1 MRVYL
6 ITSTPYALLHHRFQ
20 KIADT
25 LRKAGVPVTYV
36 EHTYGWKEFLR
47 HRRAELIGEIARSAL
62 YHTRACARLLL
73 RTKKKSV
80 HRRQDG
86 EKRDFE
92 IASLPVVIPNNRFDF
107 RILDMI
113 NASVYRI
120 VLEDRVLGT
129 MHSSETSIAV
139 VDNPLWGQILRKGDF
154 THIVYDCIDEVGVYA
169 GRSSVDRA
177 LLNEKL
183 LVNFADFIF
192 VTAQSLEKHIRT
204 LDTQK
209 PVRRIPNGVDYQWF
223 VERAEKSPVPQDLAT
238 KKRPIVGYV
247 GTLYEWIDFDL
258 VQRVAAKLPE
268 VSFVFV
274 GPVDRSD
281 RIRVLSS
288 LPNMTWLG
296 KKSYTDIPAYVQ
308 AFDVCTIPF
317 REGGIAESTNPIKL
331 FEYFALGKPV
341 VTTAMNE
348 VKPFTVNKLS
358 YMGRGVDE
366 YVKAIREALADHSG
380 EKSSARKEVARL
392 HSWKEHV
399 EQMLGVFEELSK
411 HAS

>member
-25 LRKAGVPVTYV
+25 LQKADVSVTYV
-36 EHTYGWKEFLR
+36 EHTYGWREFLR
-47 HRRAELIGEIARSAL
+47 HRRPMLFSEIVRSAL
-62 YHTRACARLLL
+62 YHARACARLLFGA
-73 RTKKKSV
+73 TKKSS
-80 HRRQDG
+80 HSWHDSER
-86 EKRDFE
+86 RDFV
-92 IASLPVVIPNNRFDF
+92 IVSLPLVIPNNRFDL
-107 RILDMI
+107 RILDTI
-113 NASVYRI
+113 NASVYR
-120 VLEDRVLGT
+120 VALEDNVLAA
-129 MHSSETSIAV
+129 MNSSETRIAV
-139 VDNPLWGQILRKGDF
+139 VDNPFWGRILMKGDF
-154 THIVYDCIDEVGVYA
+154 THVIYDCIDEVGVYA
-169 GRSSVDRA
+169 GRSSVERA
-177 LLNEKL
+177 LLNERL
-183 LVNFADFIF
+183 LVNLADYIFA
-192 VTAQSLEKHIRT
+192 TAHSLEQHIRT

-223 VERAEKSPVPQDLAT
+223 VDQAEKNPVPDDIAL
-238 KKRPIVGYV
+238 KNRPVVGYV

-258 VQRVAAKLPE
+258 VQKVAAKFPE

-274 GPVDRSD
+274 GPVDRAD

-296 KKSYTDIPAYVQ
+296 KKSYSDIPAYVQ

-348 VKPFTVNKLS
+348 VKPFTINNLS
-358 YMGRGVDE
+358 YMGRDVDE
-366 YVKAIREALADHSG
+366 YVEAIGKALADNSD
-380 EKSSARKEVARL
+380 ERRFARKEVARL
-392 HSWKEHV
+392 HSWKEHIG
-399 EQMLGVFEELSK
+399 QMLGVFEELS
-411 HAS
+411 SRTW